1 MKRPPRLYFNLR
13 SPFSW
18 MGLKRLEERFPQ
30 APEVIEYYPYWDP
43 DEKTRAA
50 LEERDSGFHYTQMS
64 KAKHL
69 YILLDTKRLSTQYG
83 YTMSWPVDID
93 PWWELPHLAWL
104 KARHLGRERDFYAAV
119 SAARWER
126 GENIC
131 DTEVLHR
138 VAEAAGFDGDEMVA
152 AAHDP
157 ALRAEGVDALAAAYD
172 DDVFGIPYFKVG
184 RHRFWG
190 LDRVDGFLDELI
202 PALRKAGVDV
212 AEPVPE
218 AIDDQ
223 MPAAL
228 LERVGAYDSDSAGGC
243 G

>member
-1 MKRPPRLYFNLR
+1 MKRRPRLYFNLR

-69 YILLDTKRLSTQYG
+69 YILQDTKRLSTRYG

-212 AEPVPE
+212 VEPVPE

>member
-1 MKRPPRLYFNLR
+1 MKRRPRLYFNLR

-69 YILLDTKRLSTQYG
+69 YILQDTKRLSTRYG

-212 AEPVPE
+212 AEPMPE
-218 AIDDQ
+218 ALDDQ
-223 MPAAL
+223 VPAAL

>member
-1 MKRPPRLYFNLR
+1 MKRRPRLYFNLR

-69 YILLDTKRLSTQYG
+69 YILQDTKRLSTRYG
-83 YTMSWPVDID
+83 YTMSWPVDVD

-218 AIDDQ
+218 AIDDPL
-223 MPAAL
+223 PAAL